1 MRAEGDYASSRVSTD
16 RRQVA
21 WLLSA
26 AERKALPI
34 DVLRR
39 LRRLEWEENLA
50 RKQLP
55 GSISKLVN
63 GYEVRMWWFE
73 IFECVRKLAVACLPV
88 FFQPSGS
95 PSQLVWGLVV
105 CFVAFGLYV
114 HFDPYE
120 ERGDNAVA
128 ALCQVQIFFSLL
140 ASVAL
145 TSDSGA
151 VGTNMDVLL
160 VVLYFFPVG
169 LAIFLESPML
179 PCYQRAVQRLFGRRE
194 QRPEGEVARDT
205 EMKELQVTPHRSKC
219 NSNEDPEDSRG
230 PHAASLWGGTQ
241 PWLRIANLSP
251 PLRRNAAPQ
260 RKNEFVTAMEGG
272 RGNCSKKPVRI
283 SVGARYSTSV
293 SSISPAPPEVLV
305 EDLLGAANTPDR
317 DRSDAACAPR
327 DGAA

>member
-1 MRAEGDYASSRVSTD
+1 MCVEGKYQGESSATEC
-16 RRQVA
+16 VA
-21 WLLSA
+21 CG
-26 AERKALPI
+26 
-34 DVLRR
+34 D
-39 LRRLEWEENLA
+39 
-50 RKQLP
+50 
-55 GSISKLVN
+55 GF

-151 VGTNMDVLL
+151 AGTNMDVLL
-160 VVLYFFPVG
+160 VVLYCFPVG
-169 LAIFLESPML
+169 LAIFLESPLL
-179 PCYQRAVQRLFGRRE
+179 PCYQRAVQRLSGRRK

-205 EMKELQVTPHRSKC
+205 EMKELQVTPRRSRCDIKEG
-219 NSNEDPEDSRG
+219 SEDSRG
-230 PHAASLWGGTQ
+230 PHAASPWGGTQ
-241 PWLRIANLSP
+241 PWLRIANMSP

-260 RKNEFVTAMEGG
+260 PKNEILAAVPEGA
-272 RGNCSKKPVRI
+272 RGNRSRKTF
-283 SVGARYSTSV
+283 SVGARYSTRV

-305 EDLLGAANTPDR
+305 EDLLG
-317 DRSDAACAPR
+317 DAGPPR
-327 DGAA
+327 

>member
-1 MRAEGDYASSRVSTD
+1 
-16 RRQVA
+16 
-21 WLLSA
+21 
-26 AERKALPI
+26 
-34 DVLRR
+34 
-39 LRRLEWEENLA
+39 
-50 RKQLP
+50 
-55 GSISKLVN
+55 
-63 GYEVRMWWFE
+63 
-73 IFECVRKLAVACLPV
+73 VACLPV

-145 TSDSGA
+145 TSASGA

-169 LAIFLESPML
+169 LAIFLESPLL
-179 PCYQRAVQRLFGRRE
+179 PCYQRAVQRLAGRWK
-194 QRPEGEVARDT
+194 QRPEGEVVRDT
-205 EMKELQVTPHRSKC
+205 EMKELQATPRRSRCDSKEG
-219 NSNEDPEDSRG
+219 SEDSRG

-260 RKNEFVTAMEGG
+260 PKNEFLEGG
-272 RGNCSKKPVRI
+272 RGNRSGMTCSI
-283 SVGARYSTSV
+283 GARYSSSLSSV
-293 SSISPAPPEVLV
+293 RVAQAPPQIMV
-305 EDLLGAANTPDR
+305 EDVIGGADTPDR
-317 DRSDAACAPR
+317 DRSDAACGTARPV
-327 DGAA
+327 